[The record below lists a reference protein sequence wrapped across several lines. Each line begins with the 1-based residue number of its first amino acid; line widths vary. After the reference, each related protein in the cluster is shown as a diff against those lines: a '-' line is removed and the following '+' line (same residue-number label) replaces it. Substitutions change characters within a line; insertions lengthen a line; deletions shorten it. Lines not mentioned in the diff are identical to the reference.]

1 MIAPA
6 RRSVKA
12 EVNRYYDAANEL
24 SRKIREFQFD
34 SIDEV
39 LRWFSLNLELIALG
53 KAAIVREI
61 ILAER
66 AGKIFNDANPDVVR
80 DFDRALTWTPYLLW
94 AAVGSLPKEEVRDAF
109 SNIVTI
115 NFNYDRVIEH
125 YL

>member
-39 LRWFSLNLELIALG
+39 LRWFSLNPELNALG
-53 KAAIVREI
+53 KAAIVSEI

-66 AGKIFNDANPDVVR
+66 ASKIFNDANPDVVR
-80 DFDRALTWTPYLLW
+80 DFD
-94 AAVGSLPKEEVRDAF
+94 V
-109 SNIVTI
+109 
-115 NFNYDRVIEH
+115 H
-125 YL
+125 